1 MLETFN
7 IIDAI
12 EEIRHLYWAQ
22 FSDHNIKFEILCRDV
37 DNSFTLCDTQSK
49 EDKEHYIVTSL
60 PSELKQV
67 LLNFDIKCAKD
78 AIEQIKNPKAS

>member
-1 MLETFN
+1 MIETFN

-37 DNSFTLCDTQSK
+37 DNSFFVMRK
-49 EDKEHYIVTSL
+49 VKKIGNFISL
-60 PSELKQV
+60 
-67 LLNFDIKCAKD
+67 
-78 AIEQIKNPKAS
+78 